1 MKEATESQGG
11 GEKKVSKTT
20 ARREEKKKRLPR
32 SEGLG
37 NKGGGRDGSGDV
49 TV

>member
-11 GEKKVSKTT
+11 GKKSIKDNS
-20 ARREEKKKRLPR
+20 EEGGKKKRLPR

-37 NKGGGRDGSGDV
+37 NTGGGRDGSGDV